1 MKLNKTLFAALLA
14 AAVAMVGCK
23 EKNNIPSPGDNSNNR
38 ENPTI
43 IPADTT
49 NCTVVNV
56 EQALEI
62 IKALGGGEVTTERYK
77 INGFIS
83 AIKTDLDDIPS
94 SYTNITF
101 TIKDA
106 TGKALD
112 CYYTNGLN
120 NRPFYSIKDVP
131 LAGSK
136 ICVIG
141 QLEQYESK
149 SGTTSPEMVNG
160 FISRIDSMVQ
170 QPDLPDCPEP
180 KEGQIS
186 VSQAWKIC
194 DDLAK
199 AGKSDPTPEEYK
211 VVGVVKS
218 IKSID
223 TGSFGNAEFNITDG
237 KKTITCYRAKSM
249 NGAKFT
255 NTNQLLIGDI
265 IVIQGKLKNFNGTY
279 ELDTNCKI
287 IESNN
292 PNCK

>member
-83 AIKTDLDDIPS
+83 AIKTDLDDVPS

-186 VSQAWKIC
+186 V
-194 DDLAK
+194 
-199 AGKSDPTPEEYK
+199 GKSVEIALGQGGTTTEEYK
-211 VVGVVKS
+211 VVGVVKAIAS
-218 IKSID
+218 MDLSY
-223 TGSFGNAEFNITDG
+223 GNAEFTITDG
-237 KKTITCYRAKSM
+237 KKSLICYRTKGM

-255 NTNQLLIGDI
+255 SADQLKIGDI
-265 IVIQGKLKNFNGTY
+265 VVVQGKLQNFNGKA
-279 ELDTNCKI
+279 ELAQGGKI